1 MIEIGHV
8 TAVVGIEITIKANTN
23 SNLETHFFRGAAFK
37 GVSIREFIAI
47 DHGFREVVCL
57 VEGEYL
63 DDRVKEGDG
72 PEQHYVR
79 KLKVRPIGYFE
90 DGKFS
95 DGIKFLPKIGDI
107 AKLIPEANVEKI
119 FEPKDGGGFS
129 IGKLLKE
136 EIEISLPWKDL
147 FNTHIGIFGNT
158 GSGKSNTLAKL
169 LTTLFDL
176 KVERMVGKSKFVVID
191 FNGEYTGGQIC
202 DENYKSVTKLSTR
215 RKDSDRYA
223 LSDSEFWDAET
234 LGILFQATANTQKP
248 FLRRIISGRQRFA
261 EVPNSLKRFLRATLE
276 RVLKSKDPSL
286 EALEQIKHLA
296 RLLCADKLSDALNEV
311 GLRSGY
317 NIDSFHVLPDV
328 GKNWRFLS
336 QEEYEGFVEEQFL
349 SEVDDINIEE
359 ISGISELQL
368 RANLQIV
375 RDALGGAVQY
385 EHIQPLLR
393 RIESFKGDLEKVIS
407 VGDEAGEQEKPLQV
421 ISFREVKQDIKKIVP
436 ILIAKQLYEHHKK
449 TSTSPPSSTVHLVVD
464 EAHNILS
471 TQSSRESESW
481 KDYRLELFEEI
492 IKEGRKFG
500 MFIILSSQRPSDISA
515 TIVSQVHNFFIHRL
529 VNDRDLALLDNT
541 ISTLDSVSKSQ
552 IPSLP
557 KGACVVTGTTFD
569 IPMLL
574 QVDRLDVIRE
584 PDSRDVDLDVLW
596 GDSDIIV

>member
-1 MIEIGHV
+1 MVEIGHV

-63 DDRVKEGDG
+63 DDRMKEGDG

-90 DGKFS
+90 DGIFS

-107 AKLIPEANVEKI
+107 AKLIPEVNVEKI

-136 EIEISLPWKDL
+136 EIQISLPWKDL
-147 FNTHIGIFGNT
+147 FNTHVGIFGNT

-191 FNGEYTGGQIC
+191 FNGEYSGGQIC

-234 LGILFQATANTQKP
+234 LGILFQATTNTQKP

-296 RLLCADKLSDALNEV
+296 RLLDADELSEALDEV

-317 NIDSFHVLPDV
+317 NIDSFHVLPEA

-336 QEEYEGFVEEQFL
+336 QEEYEDFVEERFL
-349 SEVDDINIEE
+349 SEVDDINIDE
-359 ISGISELQL
+359 ISGIRELQL

-385 EHIQPLLR
+385 DHIQPLLR

-407 VGDEAGEQEKPLQV
+407 VEDEAVEKVKPLQV

-574 QVDRLDVIRE
+574 QVDRLDVTRE
-584 PDSRDVDLDVLW
+584 PDSRDVDLDELW
-596 GDSDIIV
+596 GDSDIII